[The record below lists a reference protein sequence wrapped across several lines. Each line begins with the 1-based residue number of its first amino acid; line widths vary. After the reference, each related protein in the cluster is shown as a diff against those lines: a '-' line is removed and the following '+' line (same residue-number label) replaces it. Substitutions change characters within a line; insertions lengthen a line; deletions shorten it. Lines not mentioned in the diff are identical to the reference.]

1 MNYSNEDFYQNSK
14 QNRRENLKHKKK
26 NKEEIPDAYKAQN
39 KLNKEFKSKKQS
51 MYEDELWEDWEDFYK
66 T

>member
-1 MNYSNEDFYQNSK
+1 MNYSNEDFHQNSK
-14 QNRRENLKHKKK
+14 QSRRENLKHKKK
-26 NKEEIPDAYKAQN
+26 NREEIPDAYRAQN

-66 T
+66 A